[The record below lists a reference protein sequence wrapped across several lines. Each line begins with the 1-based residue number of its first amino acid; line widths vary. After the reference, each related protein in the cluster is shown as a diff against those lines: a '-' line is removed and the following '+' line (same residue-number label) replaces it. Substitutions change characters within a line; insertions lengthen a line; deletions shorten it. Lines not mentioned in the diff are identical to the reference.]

1 MIRATCLRISAEY
14 CEKKSSL
21 DRNISSSA
29 AVIYIEL
36 TILFFLLKAGL
47 DLQTV
52 CSSHVARFLSTRL
65 QDGGT
70 AETWKPAPVLE
81 RLAMLTGLKQL
92 KAGQL
97 PPLSLPTRTAREPDP
112 NTRHARTSTD
122 LCPDVPGGRA
132 SFDCFSAAGSFTP
145 ARWRRCSYTYQ

>member
-1 MIRATCLRISAEY
+1 MIRATRLRISAEY

-97 PPLSLPTRTAREPDP
+97 PPLSLPTRTAASSERAG
-112 NTRHARTSTD
+112 TRPKHTTRQDESGP
-122 LCPDVPGGRA
+122 LLP
-132 SFDCFSAAGSFTP
+132 
-145 ARWRRCSYTYQ
+145 RCSRGKSFI